1 MESEAGRAESEAER
15 VGAKAQRAESEA
27 GRVESEAG
35 RAESKAWRAESKAWR
50 LESEARRVESGVG
63 RAQASLQPMF
73 ELFTPKSA
81 APSLGPGRAM
91 APGQPQLPTGP
102 IRRERQGCSWQME
115 ACPHAHAACW
125 REWATWHFQQCER
138 ETFSSLP
145 LLRPNHE
152 QPLREK
158 TSKESYL
165 PLMALL

>member
-27 GRVESEAG
+27 GRAESEAG

-50 LESEARRVESGVG
+50 LESEAQRVESGAG

-91 APGQPQLPTGP
+91 APGQPQLPTGHQCDP
-102 IRRERQGCSWQME
+102 LSQSEGKDRDAPGRWRHAHMPM
-115 ACPHAHAACW
+115 PHAGGSGPPG
-125 REWATWHFQQCER
+125 TSNNVKER
-138 ETFSSLP
+138 PSP
-145 LLRPNHE
+145 P
-152 QPLREK
+152 
-158 TSKESYL
+158 YL
-165 PLMALL
+165 Y